1 MTIERLKEA
10 MKLISRSYPIERVYL
25 FGSRADGTNKSD
37 SDVDLII
44 EFSKRVSLL
53 TISSVKIELEEM
65 LNLDVENLT
74 DWKKMECRLVFKAKN
89 GQELLERVKKNPP
102 DIIITDIKMPL
113 ISGIEVA
120 KYVYENRLPIKVI
133 ILSAYAEFQFAQEAI
148 KYDVCGYIIKT
159 SVIEM
164 LPGMIQKAIGKL
176 SVSTEPEKDNEES
189 YSDDILGRLQKYI
202 AEHYTDKLT
211 LTKIAREIHANGSYL
226 SRLYKTKT
234 GQNLFDVINKMKL
247 ERAKEYMSQ
256 GKRIYEIAQLVGFDD
271 VSYFSRVF
279 KKHEGCSPREY
290 ENRIRR

>member
-1 MTIERLKEA
+1 MEILMWKVMIADDENYMLEA
-10 MKLISRSYPIERVYL
+10 MGNLI
-25 FGSRADGTNKSD
+25 
-37 SDVDLII
+37 
-44 EFSKRVSLL
+44 
-53 TISSVKIELEEM
+53 
-65 LNLDVENLT
+65 
-74 DWKKMECRLVFKAKN
+74 DWKKMECQLVFKARN
-89 GQELLERVKKNPP
+89 GQVLLEQMKKNPP

-113 ISGIEVA
+113 VSGIEVA

-133 ILSAYAEFQFAQEAI
+133 ILSAYADFQYAQEAI

-176 SVSTEPEKDNEES
+176 SAPLESEKEKEEY

-202 AEHYTDKLT
+202 AEHYTDKLN
-211 LTKIAREIHANGSYL
+211 LTQIAQDIHANGSYL

-247 ERAKEYMSQ
+247 EKAKEYMSQ
-256 GKRIYEIAQLVGFDD
+256 GMRIYEIAQLVGFDD

-279 KKHEGCSPREY
+279 RKHEGCSPREY
-290 ENRIRR
+290 ENRLREEKQKSE